1 MSRRPAISV
10 LIPAYNAERYV
21 LQSVQSVL
29 AQTYED
35 FELIVVNDAS
45 TDRTLEVLSA
55 ISDKRL
61 RVLNNSSNLGVVGA
75 GNRALNEATGRYIAR
90 LDADDLSLPTR
101 FAKQIAFLDQ
111 NPRVLVLGTEQS
123 VLERGEIRFSRQPAD
138 ADPQILKWMLHVSNP
153 IGHPST
159 MFRAEVIGD
168 LGVYMREEFKFAEDF
183 DFLHRMLR
191 LGEIAVLP
199 EYLTIHRLHDQN
211 MTRTRRDE
219 VTSRTAAV
227 LGDVFSTLF
236 GSDRTEEAVL
246 VAEHLMSGIPFES
259 PAALDRL
266 GRFLTELVTVF
277 TDTYGLD
284 HEQGRKVKG
293 YTGKL
298 WWRMIQTSLRRGQL
312 HAPLRHH
319 SSFRWNGETRPSVY
333 QVARSLAAGLVPDL
347 PQRVPPLPAPE
358 PTARNCRLEINSTY
372 LDVVPVRVDDPPSL
386 FLVVDTEAEFD
397 WRENFDRSLTSVN
410 SMRQQFR
417 AQDIFDRYGARPIY
431 VVDYAVASQAE
442 GFEPLREIF
451 DRHACAIG
459 AHLHP
464 WVNPPFEEAI
474 SEHNSYGGNL
484 PAGLEERKLRA
495 LVAMI
500 QQSFGIL
507 PLFFKAGRYG
517 VGRGTI
523 ETLARLGIEVDFSIL
538 PLADLRGRGG
548 PDFRFAEAK
557 PYRVGPS
564 RILSVPMTRGQFGL
578 LAPLAP
584 RLHAALRSPI
594 ATRLHLP
601 GILSRTHLANTVT
614 LTPEGASAEEQI
626 QLLKSMVGRG
636 YRTFT
641 LHYHSPSLAKHTPY
655 VTSEAELKAFLV
667 NLETVCRFFF
677 DTLGGMPGNPADLV
691 PPALREKIWPRP
703 VVVTRS

>member
-35 FELIVVNDAS
+35 YELIVVNDAS
-45 TDRTLEVLSA
+45 TDRTLEILS
-55 ISDKRL
+55 SVRDCRL
-61 RVLNNSSNLGVVGA
+61 LVLNNPSNLGIVGSL
-75 GNRALNEATGRYIAR
+75 NRAMSEASGRYIAR
-90 LDADDLSLPTR
+90 MDADDLCLPTR
-101 FAKQIAFLDQ
+101 FARQVAFLDY
-111 NPRVLVLGTEQS
+111 NPQTMLVCTEQS
-123 VLERGEIRFSRQPAD
+123 VLERGQVRFSRQQ
-138 ADPQILKWMLHVSNP
+138 ADPDPKVLRWMLHVSNP

-159 MFRAEVIGD
+159 MFRAQVVTE
-168 LGVYMREEFKFAEDF
+168 LSAYLREEFKYAEDF
-183 DFLHRMLR
+183 DFLHRVLR
-191 LGEIAVLP
+191 VGEIAALP
-199 EYLTIHRLHDQN
+199 EYMTIYRQHDQN
-211 MTRTRRDE
+211 LTRTRRDE
-219 VTSRTAAV
+219 VTRRTTGVLRDVYSR
-227 LGDVFSTLF
+227 LF
-236 GSDRTEEAVL
+236 GSDRAGEAAL
-246 VAEHLMSGIPFES
+246 VAEHLMSGIPFAD
-259 PAALDRL
+259 PTALDRL
-266 GRFLTELVTVF
+266 GGFLSQLVATFTE
-277 TDTYGLD
+277 TYGLND
-284 HEQGRKVKG
+284 EQRRKVG
-293 YTGKL
+293 LYTGKL
-298 WWRMIQTSLRRGQL
+298 WWRTIQTSLRDGQL
-312 HAPLRHH
+312 GMSWRHH
-319 SSFRWNGETRPSVY
+319 ASYLYSGETRPSAY
-333 QVARSLAAGLVPDL
+333 QMVRSLIAGLVPDL
-347 PQRVPPLPAPE
+347 PRRKITSTKPAACE
-358 PTARNCRLEINSTY
+358 RRLEVNGTY
-372 LDVVPVRVDDPPSL
+372 LDAIPVRIDDPPSL
-386 FLVVDTEAEFD
+386 FVVVDTEAEFD

-417 AQDIFDRYGARPIY
+417 AQDIFDHYGARPIY

-442 GFEPLREIF
+442 GFGPLREIF
-451 DRHACAIG
+451 GRHACVIG

-464 WVNPPFEEAI
+464 WVNPPFEEAV

-500 QQSFGIL
+500 QQSFDVS

-517 VGRGTI
+517 VGRRTI

-548 PDFRFAEAK
+548 PDFRFAKAK

-578 LAPLAP
+578 LAPLP
-584 RLHAALRSPI
+584 PQLHGALRSPI

-601 GILSRTHLANTVT
+601 GILSRTRLANTVT
-614 LTPEGASAEEQI
+614 LTPEGVSAQEQI
-626 QLLKSMVGRG
+626 HLLKSMVGRG

-677 DTLGGMPGNPADLV
+677 ETLGGMPGHPADLL
-691 PPALREKIWPRP
+691 PPALRDKIWPQP
-703 VVVTRS
+703 VMVASS